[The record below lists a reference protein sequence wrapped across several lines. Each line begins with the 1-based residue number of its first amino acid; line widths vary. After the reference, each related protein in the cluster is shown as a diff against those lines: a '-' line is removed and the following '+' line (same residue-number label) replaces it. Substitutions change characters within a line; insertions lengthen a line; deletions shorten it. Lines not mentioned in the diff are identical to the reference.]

1 MSQPATAAIVVGCI
15 VGGVALV
22 FFGYRGYVKWHQHR
36 HNGGPMIL
44 PPSRIGQDYASQY
57 LTPSTNTMAGGLYGG
72 EGGYKD
78 SWRGSHSHSKGS
90 ITSHGAYG
98 SEASYPY
105 QPHRTSS
112 SQGLLGQSPSA
123 VSPKGEYMPTHPH
136 SPPTP
141 AGDST
146 HGSPSLSAP
155 QEAYE
160 PVQHPRMPSSRSTTT
175 MIKRTYATS
184 VKSAGGAAST
194 HTSTF
199 RRETY
204 LPHLPENR
212 DQIQIVPPQPL
223 GFGLGGMAT
232 ALDQKT
238 LAFSSTSG
246 IGSGEDD
253 FSRGLV
259 WQEGNP
265 DATAQAQAARASR
278 LGEEERLRYLAQGP
292 RVLSPSIRGA
302 VHNHIYAGSNAGS
315 SGMRTPDIPSSRS
328 RSPAPVTPWDGS
340 STSDVGPS
348 VSQRGA
354 ISPSQPL
361 SHPLEDNRTTPPPTS
376 HSARN
381 NTAFTNMQSPLALM
395 SGNVSPSPQKEPIRD
410 SPILGA
416 FRNPAQPS
424 QHQREDSGPASGS
437 HSHSNSQNSGSAASG
452 YLNGERT
459 PGLVSE
465 SVSTGHGSASAPT
478 TDISEMQAQHD
489 AFAIDEEKRISPSK
503 DGQVQVVGVD
513 DEFATASPPMIKPT
527 ENRQSKGWRLGK
539 LMKASKT

>member
-15 VGGVALV
+15 VGGAAAL
-22 FFGYRGYVKWHQHR
+22 FISYRVYLKWFNARHQ
-36 HNGGPMIL
+36 GPMVL
-44 PPSRIGQDYASQY
+44 PPAREPQDYASQY
-57 LTPSTNTMAGGLYGG
+57 LSSTSTNAMAGTLYGG
-72 EGGYKD
+72 EGSYRD
-78 SWRGSHSHSKGS
+78 SWKGGSGSQSKAS
-90 ITSHGAYG
+90 ITSHMERGFG
-98 SEASYPY
+98 SESSFPY
-105 QPHRTSS
+105 HAHRTSS
-112 SQGLLGQSPSA
+112 SQGLLAQSPSLA
-123 VSPKGEYMPTHPH
+123 APGEVPSPL
-136 SPPTP
+136 SPPSPTP
-141 AGDST
+141 DNT
-146 HGSPSLSAP
+146 VGSNPVTPPS
-155 QEAYE
+155 ETYE
-160 PVQHPRMPSSRSTTT
+160 PPQHFKAPSSRSST
-175 MIKRTYATS
+175 MAIKRSYATS
-184 VKSAGGAAST
+184 LKSSSGAAPHS
-194 HTSTF
+194 SGF
-199 RRETY
+199 RRESY

-246 IGSGEDD
+246 IGTGEDD

-265 DATAQAQAARASR
+265 EATAQAQKASK

-354 ISPSQPL
+354 IPPSQPL
-361 SHPLEDNRTTPPPTS
+361 SHPLEDA
-376 HSARN
+376 HSNSLSTYGR
-381 NTAFTNMQSPLALM
+381 NTALTNLQSPLALM
-395 SGNVSPSPQKEPIRD
+395 SGAATTSPPKEMTKD

-416 FRNPAQPS
+416 FRNPAQP
-424 QHQREDSGPASGS
+424 QHQMEYGGAGSGT

-452 YLNGERT
+452 YLHGERT

-465 SVSTGHGSASAPT
+465 SVSTGHGSGSAPL
-478 TDISEMQAQHD
+478 TDNSDRYD
-489 AFAIDEEKRISPSK
+489 AHAPDEEKQMALGRV
-503 DGQVQVVGVD
+503 GQPRVIGVD
-513 DEFATASPPMIKPT
+513 DTFAQTNDAAPASLPKVN
-527 ENRQSKGWRLGK
+527 ERRQSRGWSLGR
-539 LMKASKT
+539 MMGATS